1 MSDELKKIAGILS
14 KERKRQKLNKK
25 TIAKDL
31 NITIEYINKIES
43 GNLDEH
49 ISKILTSRY
58 IKTYCNYLNIN
69 SKQYIKNYLH
79 DKDKNNK
86 LSNKHIIYKITK
98 NNIAKLS
105 AMIFLIYIIIVNIY
119 LTQNKNNLNEQE
131 NNKIMILHHN

>member
-1 MSDELKKIAGILS
+1 MSDELQKIARILS

-25 TIAKDL
+25 TIAKEL
-31 NITIEYINKIES
+31 NITIDYINKIES

-69 SKQYIKNYLH
+69 PKQYIKNYLH

-105 AMIFLIYIIIVNIY
+105 AIIFFIYIIIVNIY
-119 LTQNKNNLNEQE
+119 LTQNKNNHNEQK